1 MRICGLYR
9 ANYGHFWK
17 PTMEHD
23 QLGQV
28 RNENN
33 WAKSTCRAKADSD
46 ATDNHRRFIPVET
59 VLTNSESKFPFLVPY
74 GSRPAGEGRV
84 YK

>member
-9 ANYGHFWK
+9 ANYGHFWE

-46 ATDNHRRFIPVET
+46 ATDNHRRVHPGGNRADQFRIEISIFGPIWIKARWRGACV
-59 VLTNSESKFPFLVPY
+59 
-74 GSRPAGEGRV
+74 
-84 YK
+84 